1 MSRLLIIDDD
11 SLILDSFRYGF
22 NESEYTIFTATSA
35 TEGVDLF
42 AEHVPDVV
50 LLDVRLPDMSG
61 LDAFQ
66 KLHELDP
73 KVPVIL
79 MTGHGT
85 ADTAIQAMR
94 LGAFEYILKPFD
106 LDSLSDLLESAV
118 ETSRMMRVPARVSD
132 SVQADDDTTPV
143 DDTADLLIGSCQAMQ
158 EVYRSIGRV
167 APKDVTVLILGES
180 GTGKELVARAIYHY
194 SGRSNGKL
202 LVINCAA
209 IPEPLL
215 ESELFGHEKG
225 TFTGA
230 DRQRIGKFEICRD
243 GTLFLDE
250 VGDMTPSM
258 QAKMLRVLQDQQFER
273 VGGNETIQTNARLIA
288 ATNRDLEQLIRDREF
303 RSDLYYRLNVYVI
316 KLPPLRE
323 RGEDLSLLVRHF
335 LDRFGRELK
344 KEVSGVAPEAMDI
357 LRRHH
362 WPGNVRELQSV
373 LKHALLEATGSVI
386 VPAFLPP
393 SLSGDPKTHLS
404 PSDSASPDSPLVKM
418 TRERLEAGSTNVYA
432 ELIGAAERQVLTEV
446 LRHVDGN
453 MTQAAQRLGITRN
466 TLRSKLSTLGI
477 AIDRRVSVQR
487 KGDA

>member
-1 MSRLLIIDDD
+1 MPRLLIIDDD

-22 NESEYTIFTATSA
+22 DESEYAVMTATSA

-42 AEHVPDVV
+42 AKQVPDVV

-61 LDAFQ
+61 LEAFQ

-73 KVPVIL
+73 RIPVIL

-94 LGAFEYILKPFD
+94 LGAYEYILKPFD
-106 LDSLSDLLESAV
+106 LDSLTDLLENAV
-118 ETSRMMRVPARVSD
+118 QTSRLMRVPARLAD
-132 SVQADDDTTPV
+132 SVQADAAAIAGDDTV
-143 DDTADLLIGSCQAMQ
+143 DLLIGSCPAMQ

-167 APKDVTVLILGES
+167 ASQDVTVLVLGES
-180 GTGKELVARAIYHY
+180 GTGKELVARATYNY
-194 SGRSNGKL
+194 SGRSKGNF

-225 TFTGA
+225 AFTGA
-230 DRQRIGKFEICRD
+230 DRQRIGKFEVCRN

-250 VGDMTPSM
+250 IGDMTPSM
-258 QAKMLRVLQDQQFER
+258 QAKILRVVQDQQFER

-303 RSDLYYRLNVYVI
+303 RSDLYYRLNVYTI

-335 LDRFGRELK
+335 LHRFGRELR
-344 KEVSGVAPEAMDI
+344 KEVSGVAPETMDI
-357 LRRHH
+357 LRCYR

-373 LKHALLEATGSVI
+373 IKHALLEATGSVI
-386 VPAFLPP
+386 TPTFLPA
-393 SLSGDPKTHLS
+393 SLCGDAKIRLS
-404 PSDSASPDSPLVKM
+404 ESDPASPDSSLTEM
-418 TRERLEAGSTNVYA
+418 TRERLKAGSTNIYA
-432 ELIGAAERQVLTEV
+432 ELISAAERPILTEV
-446 LRHVDGN
+446 LREMDGN
-453 MTQAAQRLGITRN
+453 LTQAARRLGITRN
-466 TLRSKLSTLGI
+466 TLRSKLSTPGNRHRSKRL
-477 AIDRRVSVQR
+477 RTR
-487 KGDA
+487 KR